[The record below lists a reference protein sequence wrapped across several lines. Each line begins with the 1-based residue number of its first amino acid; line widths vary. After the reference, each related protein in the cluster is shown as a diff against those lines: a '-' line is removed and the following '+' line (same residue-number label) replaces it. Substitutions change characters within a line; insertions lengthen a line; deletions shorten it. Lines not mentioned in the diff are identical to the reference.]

1 MAGALFWRLA
11 VLKVVNVWRFDLD
24 NRFGKPYRLLKTEDF
39 SSVFA
44 FKQSRSLSFI
54 QILYSADNH
63 LGHARLGLIVAK
75 KVAKR
80 AHCRNYMKRS
90 IREWFR
96 QHKQDLPS
104 VDFIVRVRVP
114 FAANNIHIVWLQLT
128 ELMVKSK

>member
-1 MAGALFWRLA
+1 MDALFWRLV

-44 FKQSRSLSFI
+44 FKKSRSRSFI

-63 LGHARLGLIVAK
+63 LGYARLGLVVSK

-80 AHCRNYMKRS
+80 ANRRNYMKRS

-104 VDFIVRVRVP
+104 IDFIVRVRVP
-114 FAANNIHIVWLQLT
+114 FDKRNMRVLWVQLT
-128 ELMVKSK
+128 ELMVKPK